1 MSVKNWIESW
11 RLAGLATF
19 LMVCLAGTAWA
30 GEVHNV
36 TVSEGPDWVK
46 VNIHGSFD
54 YRVHHLPTGSSGYR
68 SIAVDLWPANLP
80 SGMEPKAA
88 LPVDFGLVGQ
98 VRVRQLSSGMVR
110 VYIDVVNYPAYEVV
124 RTGNGLQVAVKA
136 FRQRG

>member
-1 MSVKNWIESW
+1 MSVKNWIRGW
-11 RLAGLATF
+11 RLASLATF
-19 LMVCLAGTAWA
+19 LVVCLASGAWA
-30 GEVHNV
+30 GEVRNV

-46 VNIHGSFD
+46 VNIQGSFD

-68 SIAVDLWPANLP
+68 SIAVDLSPAHLP

-98 VRVRQLSSGMVR
+98 VRVRPLSSGLVR
-110 VYIDVVNYPAYEVV
+110 IYIDVINYPAYEVL
-124 RTGNGLQVAVKA
+124 RTGNGIQIAVKA